1 MTMGQHRKRPS
12 AFKWRQ
18 RRGVK
23 LMLISILAVG
33 ISVSA
38 TFLLA
43 GEPPLPEV
51 VAKFKDLSQ
60 NGNSSCS
67 VDFMNS
73 IASMP
78 PMSRL
83 KGSCCGPMA
92 LHRYSEQIA
101 GLKQYADIAII
112 PPDPYDIDAGLAQ
125 KLLTSY
131 DLPLT
136 PSEQSA
142 YGYAMQNSEEKGPCC
157 CQCWRWHVLGGLGKL
172 LVHEQGFTGE
182 QLTKVWNLSNGC
194 GGDEHEHG

>member
-1 MTMGQHRKRPS
+1 MGMHRLKQAGGRSWWSRGDVRVVLVS
-12 AFKWRQ
+12 A
-18 RRGVK
+18 
-23 LMLISILAVG
+23 LILAG
-33 ISVSA
+33 SVIA

-43 GEPPLPEV
+43 GESPPPAV
-51 VAKFKDLSQ
+51 VEKFEDLSR

-78 PMSRL
+78 PMNRL

-92 LHRYSEQIA
+92 LHRYSEQID
-101 GLKQYADIAII
+101 GLKQYRDIAII

-125 KLLTSY
+125 KLLVSY

-136 PSEQSA
+136 PDEQLA
-142 YGYAMQNSEEKGPCC
+142 YDYAMQHSEEKGPCC

-172 LVHEQGFTGE
+172 LVHEHGFTGE
-182 QLTKVWNLSNGC
+182 QLTHVWNLSNGC
-194 GGDEHEHG
+194 GGDSHEHS

>member
-1 MTMGQHRKRPS
+1 MGKHRFSGRAASRWWRKASVTPLLALFS
-12 AFKWRQ
+12 A
-18 RRGVK
+18 
-23 LMLISILAVG
+23 LG
-33 ISVSA
+33 ISVFA

-43 GEPPLPEV
+43 GEPPSPAIVE
-51 VAKFKDLSQ
+51 KFKDLSQ

-92 LHRYSEQIA
+92 LHRYREQIE
-101 GLKQYADIAII
+101 GLKQYDDIAII
-112 PPDPYDIDAGLAQ
+112 PPDPYDIPTGLAQ
-125 KLLTSY
+125 QLLIGY

-136 PSEQSA
+136 PDEQPA
-142 YGYAMQNSEEKGPCC
+142 YDYAMQHSEEKGPCC

-172 LVHEQGFTGE
+172 LVHEYGFTGA

-194 GGDEHEHG
+194 GGDKHEHG

>member
-1 MTMGQHRKRPS
+1 MGMHRLKKPVAPRW
-12 AFKWRQ
+12 WR
-18 RRGVK
+18 RDGIRLLLVSVLGVG
-23 LMLISILAVG
+23 LLT
-33 ISVSA
+33 SA

-43 GEPPLPEV
+43 GEPPSPEMV
-51 VAKFKDLSQ
+51 NKFKELSQ

-67 VDFMNS
+67 AGFMDS
-73 IASMP
+73 IPNMP

-92 LHRYSEQIA
+92 LHRYSEQIE
-101 GLKQYADIAII
+101 GLKLYAEISII
-112 PPDPYDIDAGLAQ
+112 PPDPYDIDVGLAQ
-125 KLLTSY
+125 KLLASY

-136 PSEQSA
+136 PDEQRA
-142 YGYAMQNSEEKGPCC
+142 YDYAMQHSEEKGPCC

-172 LVHEQGFTGE
+172 LVHERGFTGE

>member
-1 MTMGQHRKRPS
+1 MGQHRYNTSKTIKGRS
-12 AFKWRQ
+12 RANAA
-18 RRGVK
+18 
-23 LMLISILAVG
+23 LILASVLVLG
-33 ISVSA
+33 IFLA
-38 TFLLA
+38 GTFLAA
-43 GEPPLPEV
+43 GDEIPPEIV
-51 VAKFKDLSQ
+51 KKFEDLSQ

-73 IASMP
+73 IPNMP

-92 LHRYSEQIA
+92 LHRYSEQIE
-101 GLKQYADIAII
+101 GLRQYADISTI

-125 KLLTSY
+125 KLLTGY

-136 PSEQSA
+136 PDEQRA
-142 YGYAMQNSEEKGPCC
+142 YDYAMQHSEEKGPCC

-172 LVHEQGFTGE
+172 LVHEHGFTGE

-194 GGDEHEHG
+194 GGDSHEHS